1 MASLTQ
7 KITSL
12 KQQQQELKETYNEEN
27 IKLINANFTQNNF
40 EVILGI
46 LKKHE
51 QQINEMEDGLKKQGE
66 KIDEQEEKIKK
77 QEERIKQQAKKIK
90 VFVEKCRCN
99 YLDRKV
105 NKTDKYNK
113 RIKKQEERI
122 KHQSKKIKVI
132 VEKCRFCKEN
142 YHDHPVNKSTK
153 YKKRYL
159 QYLGF
164 CSDECWNKLN
174 VVGKCYTITYSDLWG
189 DILKKDRIKINKE
202 HLLST

>member
-51 QQINEMEDGLKKQGE
+51 QQINEMEDELKKQGE
-66 KIDEQEEKIKK
+66 KIGEQEG
-77 QEERIKQQAKKIK
+77 
-90 VFVEKCRCN
+90 
-99 YLDRKV
+99 
-105 NKTDKYNK
+105 

-122 KHQSKKIKVI
+122 KKQAKNFKVI
-132 VEKCRFCKEN
+132 ME
-142 YHDHPVNKSTK
+142 
-153 YKKRYL
+153 
-159 QYLGF
+159 Q
-164 CSDECWNKLN
+164 
-174 VVGKCYTITYSDLWG
+174 
-189 DILKKDRIKINKE
+189 IK
-202 HLLST
+202 